1 MQAREAL
8 LYAPGSRTRFR
19 LILGSSA
26 VEHPTVN
33 RMVAGS
39 NPARG
44 AKALLRFTV
53 GLAGYAHTIE
63 VVGRARQSA
72 SCVLFGIVTMMPPF
86 QPPAAFVRLI

>member
-1 MQAREAL
+1 MLAVQAENPLFRSMQAGEAL

-44 AKALLRFTV
+44 AKEINQLGEF
-53 GLAGYAHTIE
+53 
-63 VVGRARQSA
+63 
-72 SCVLFGIVTMMPPF
+72 
-86 QPPAAFVRLI
+86 